1 MGVKRLDDLQVGEVG
16 FIKIDVGGHD
26 SLCYEVP
33 LKRCGATDR
42 CSSSRRKRHYPNAVG
57 EVLLLSQFGY
67 SGYFEVDG
75 TPDGPSMNS
84 MPKSTKTRQT

>member
-1 MGVKRLDDLQVGEVG
+1 MLR
-16 FIKIDVGGHD
+16 
-26 SLCYEVP
+26 
-33 LKRCGATDR
+33 GAAEAL
-42 CSSSRRKRHYPNAVG
+42 RRNGPVLLIEAEERHYPNAVG